1 MLIYLAGKI
10 TGLTE
15 YEANSWR
22 EKAKTMFEIHNIK
35 THNPLDG
42 FDINGQYEPQEIV
55 MRNKYYID
63 KANIIL
69 AEMNHREPSPGTI
82 GEIVYAA
89 TKGKPVI
96 TWGMA
101 EYNER
106 AWIKAHVTKHF
117 DTLEEAIDYII
128 AMYAW

>member
-15 YEANSWR
+15 FEANSWR
-22 EKAKTMFEIHNIK
+22 EKAKEIFGAYGIK

-55 MRNKYYID
+55 IRNKYYTD
-63 KANIIL
+63 KSDIIL
-69 AEMNHREPSPGTI
+69 AEMDYREPSPGTI

-89 TKGKPVI
+89 MKGKPVI
-96 TWGMA
+96 TWGRA
-101 EYNER
+101 EYNESV
-106 AWIKAHVTKHF
+106 WIKAHVTKHF
-117 DTLEEAIDYII
+117 ETLEEAIDYIM
-128 AMYAW
+128 AMYC

>member
-10 TGLTE
+10 SGLTQA
-15 YEANSWR
+15 EASKWR
-22 EKAKTMFEIHNIK
+22 VKAIFSLLRVGIK
-35 THNPLDG
+35 AHNPLEG

-55 MRNKYYID
+55 IRNKYYID
-63 KANIIL
+63 KSDIIL
-69 AEMNHREPSPGTI
+69 AEMDYREPSPGTI

-89 TKGKPVI
+89 MKGKPVI
-96 TWGMA
+96 TWGRA

-117 DTLEEAIDYII
+117 ETLEEAIDYII
-128 AMYAW
+128 AMYC